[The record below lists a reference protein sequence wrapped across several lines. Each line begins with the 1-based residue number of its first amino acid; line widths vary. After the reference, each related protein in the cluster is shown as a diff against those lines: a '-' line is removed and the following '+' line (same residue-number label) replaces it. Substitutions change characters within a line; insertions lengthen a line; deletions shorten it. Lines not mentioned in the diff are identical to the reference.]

1 MAASRR
7 LDALQKRI
15 ALTGYLDR
23 SDGSG
28 VHADLPKQ
36 EEACGPVRHVLRV
49 HMLLAACAAG
59 GKNSTTT
66 SLTGKE
72 VCCAPVRAI
81 SASCNLPSL

>member
-36 EEACGPVRHVLRV
+36 EEARGPVRHVLRV

-66 SLTGKE
+66 SLTG
-72 VCCAPVRAI
+72 
-81 SASCNLPSL
+81 N